1 MQPIVR
7 FASIIKNGFRHGLL
21 MRTLLAGVVEIVEM
35 LSRRYI
41 EDVADEVQCEGMIR
55 MDKIKTKISRFRVSS
70 QAISRLRRSLDI
82 DLSYDLIIRTT
93 AL

>member
-1 MQPIVR
+1 M
-7 FASIIKNGFRHGLL
+7 
-21 MRTLLAGVVEIVEM
+21 VEVVEM

-41 EDVADEVQCEGMIR
+41 EDVDVEVQCEGMIR

-70 QAISRLRRSLDI
+70 QAIPRLTRSLDI
-82 DLSYDLIIRTT
+82 HMSYYLIIRTT

>member
-1 MQPIVR
+1 
-7 FASIIKNGFRHGLL
+7 
-21 MRTLLAGVVEIVEM
+21 M

-41 EDVADEVQCEGMIR
+41 EDVDVEVQCEGMIR

-82 DLSYDLIIRTT
+82 HLSYYLIIRTT
-93 AL
+93 ALSC